1 MEQLRFTKLVA
12 TMTFQSRKELN
23 GEDPAPG
30 ATLHYTASVP
40 SEMLKHFDAQLQAAY
55 YRKEIKGDEPV
66 QNMSDEG
73 TKAKDGLS
81 RLKFTRSNNLI
92 EWKEEFPDYANEL
105 DFGIKDSAI
114 KLEKCKA
121 DNFRFKLRDGG
132 HMDMSW
138 RVACHP
144 NEAQA
149 GKLYILNG
157 REVTINLIPPGDGK
171 NDGQGDLVGGG
182 RK

>member
-12 TMTFQSRKELN
+12 VMTFQSRKELN

-30 ATLHYTASVP
+30 ATLHYAASVP
-40 SEMLKHFDAQLQAAY
+40 AEMLKHFDPQLKASY
-55 YRKEIKGDEPV
+55 YRKELKDEAPV
-66 QNMSDEG
+66 QDVADEG
-73 TKAKDGLS
+73 TKPKDGLT

-92 EWKEEFPDYANEL
+92 EWKEEFPNYGNHL
-105 DFGIKDSAI
+105 DFGIADSAI
-114 KLEKCKA
+114 KLEGVKA
-121 DNFRFKLRDGG
+121 DNFKFKLRDGG
-132 HMDMSW
+132 HMDMTW

-157 REVTINLIPPGDGK
+157 REVTIDLVPPGDGA
-171 NDGQGDLVGGG
+171 NEGQGDMIGGG